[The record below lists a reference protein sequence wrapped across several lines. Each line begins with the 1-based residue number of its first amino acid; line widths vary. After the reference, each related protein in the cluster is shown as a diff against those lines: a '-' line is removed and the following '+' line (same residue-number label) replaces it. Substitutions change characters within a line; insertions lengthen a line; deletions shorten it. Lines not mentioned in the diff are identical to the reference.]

1 MEQWTIKQLPWIVLC
16 SNKYIN
22 PIGKQSSEYYFPI
35 RWKIGKLCT
44 ANRLHV
50 KLIAMITAET
60 GNITG
65 NVLIVMV
72 VSGWPSLNP
81 RNISSSTFRRFI
93 TRCTTFA
100 QQSQRDALCNARFG
114 SDRLNSLVV
123 EMSTS
128 VWLWRL
134 GTRGHHAGTEWMECC
149 RWWWRWRWW
158 RHAVM

>member
-1 MEQWTIKQLPWIVLC
+1 
-16 SNKYIN
+16 
-22 PIGKQSSEYYFPI
+22 
-35 RWKIGKLCT
+35 
-44 ANRLHV
+44 
-50 KLIAMITAET
+50 MITAET

-72 VSGWPSLNP
+72 VSGWPSLKP

-128 VWLWRL
+128 GWLWGPGGIMQVLNGWSAAADDGDGDGDAMR
-134 GTRGHHAGTEWMECC
+134 
-149 RWWWRWRWW
+149 
-158 RHAVM
+158 